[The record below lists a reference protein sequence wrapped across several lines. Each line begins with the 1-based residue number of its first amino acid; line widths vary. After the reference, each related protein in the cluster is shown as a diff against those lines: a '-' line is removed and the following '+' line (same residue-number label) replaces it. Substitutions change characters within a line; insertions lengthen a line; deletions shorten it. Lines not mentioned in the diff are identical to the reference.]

1 MKPAV
6 PPAPPAASSPQPS
19 FTPPG
24 LSSPLAS
31 TFRAMRHRNF
41 RLWFFGQ
48 LTSLVGTWMQSI
60 AQNWLVYQI
69 TGSAAS
75 LGLVNFVGAIP
86 LVPLTLYAG
95 AIADRVSKRRI
106 IFFTQAAMMVLA
118 FVLAVLCWMDVV
130 RLWHVVVLAFL
141 LGAAQALDTPAR
153 QAFVVELVGKEDL
166 SNAIALNSG
175 IFHSARV
182 VGPALAGIL
191 VASVGVSVS
200 FFLNGASFFAVLA
213 GLYLMDATLIRRTR
227 AEGEDAKDLLAGI
240 RHLAANRAPT
250 AIVILIS
257 LSSLLAMPY
266 YVLVPVFAKEVL
278 GRDAGG
284 YGALMSA
291 AGVGAVLGSLYAAS
305 ARGARRKGALL
316 TAGSFA
322 FPVLLFAFALSRSYP
337 LSLVLLAAVGFVFV
351 LQNAP
356 ANSMIQSL
364 VPDHLRGRVMAIYV
378 CLLLGLMRVGGLLA
392 GVLANALSA
401 PVALAALSV
410 AALLGG
416 LAVFSRFPELRRM
429 E

>member
-1 MKPAV
+1 V
-6 PPAPPAASSPQPS
+6 
-19 FTPPG
+19 
-24 LSSPLAS
+24 AS
-31 TFRAMRHRNF
+31 TFRALRHRNF

-48 LTSLVGTWMQSI
+48 LTSLIGTWMQSI

-106 IFFTQAAMMVLA
+106 IFFMQAAMMVLA
-118 FVLAVLCWMDVV
+118 FVLAILCWTGVV
-130 RLWHVVVLAFL
+130 RFWHVLVLAFL

-175 IFHSARV
+175 IFHGARV
-182 VGPALAGIL
+182 IGPALAGIL
-191 VASVGVSVS
+191 VASVGISIS

-213 GLYLMDATLIRRTR
+213 GLYLMDATLIRKTR
-227 AEGEDAKDLLAGI
+227 AEGEDARDLLAGI
-240 RHLAANRAPT
+240 RHLAANRVPT

-305 ARGARRKGALL
+305 AWASRRKGALL
-316 TAGSFA
+316 TAGSYA
-322 FPVLLFAFALSRSYP
+322 FPVLLFAFALSRIYP
-337 LSLVLLAAVGFVFV
+337 LSLVLLAAVGFAFV

-378 CLLLGLMRVGGLLA
+378 CLLLGLMRLGGLLA
-392 GVLANALSA
+392 GLLAQALSA
-401 PVALAALSV
+401 PVALAVVSA
-410 AALLGG
+410 AALLGS
-416 LAVFSRFPELRRM
+416 LAVSSRFPELRRM

>member
-1 MKPAV
+1 MKPV
-6 PPAPPAASSPQPS
+6 PPATPAGPSPQPS

-24 LSSPLAS
+24 LSYPVAS
-31 TFRAMRHRNF
+31 TFRALRHRNF

-75 LGLVNFVGAIP
+75 LGIVNFVGAIP

-106 IFFTQAAMMVLA
+106 IFFMQAAMMVLA
-118 FVLAVLCWMDVV
+118 FVLAALCFTGVV
-130 RLWHVVVLAFL
+130 KFWHVVLLAFL

-175 IFHSARV
+175 IFHAARV

-191 VASVGVSVS
+191 VATVGVSIS
-200 FFLNGASFFAVLA
+200 FFLNGVSFFAVLA
-213 GLYLMDATLIRRTR
+213 GLYLMDATLIRRIR

-240 RHLAANRAPT
+240 RHIAGNRVPK
-250 AIVILIS
+250 AIVIMIS

-305 ARGARRKGALL
+305 SQAARRKGALL
-316 TAGSFA
+316 TAGSVA
-322 FPVLLFAFALSRSYP
+322 FPVLLAGFAISRNYALS
-337 LSLVLLAAVGFVFV
+337 LALLAAVGFAFV
-351 LQNAP
+351 IQNAP
-356 ANSMIQSL
+356 ANSLIQAL
-364 VPDHLRGRVMAIYV
+364 VPDNLRGRVMAIYV
-378 CLLLGLMRVGGLLA
+378 GLLLGLMRVGGLLA
-392 GVLANALSA
+392 GVLAHALSA
-401 PVALAALSV
+401 PVALAALSA
-410 AALLGG
+410 AALIGSL
-416 LAVFSRFPELRRM
+416 VVSSRFPELRRM

>member
-6 PPAPPAASSPQPS
+6 PPAASSPQPS

-24 LSSPLAS
+24 LSYPVAS
-31 TFRAMRHRNF
+31 TFRALRHRNF

-60 AQNWLVYQI
+60 AQNWLVYRI

-95 AIADRVSKRRI
+95 AIADRLSKRRI
-106 IFFTQAAMMVLA
+106 IFFMQAAMMVLA
-118 FVLAVLCWMDVV
+118 FVLAILCWTGVV
-130 RLWHVVVLAFL
+130 RFWHVLVLAFL

-175 IFHSARV
+175 IFHGARV
-182 VGPALAGIL
+182 IGPALAGIL
-191 VASVGVSVS
+191 VASVGISIS

-213 GLYLMDATLIRRTR
+213 GLYLMDATLIRKTR
-227 AEGEDAKDLLAGI
+227 AEGEDAKDLLGGV
-240 RHLAANRAPT
+240 RHLAANRIPT
-250 AIVILIS
+250 AVVLLIS

-266 YVLVPVFAKEVL
+266 YVLVPVFAKEIL
-278 GRDAGG
+278 GRDAGA

-291 AGVGAVLGSLYAAS
+291 AGVGAVLGSLHAAS
-305 ARGARRKGALL
+305 ARGSRRKGALL

-322 FPVLLFAFALSRSYP
+322 FPVLLLAFALSRSYP
-337 LSLVLLAAVGFVFV
+337 LSLLLLAAVGFAFV
-351 LQNAP
+351 IQNAP
-356 ANSMIQSL
+356 ANSLIQSL
-364 VPDHLRGRVMAIYV
+364 VPDNLRGRVMAIYV

-392 GVLANALSA
+392 GLLAQAFTA

-410 AALLGG
+410 AALLAA
-416 LAVFSRFPELRRM
+416 LAVSARYPELRRT

>member
-1 MKPAV
+1 MTPAP
-6 PPAPPAASSPQPS
+6 PPAPPAGPPLQPS

-24 LSSPLAS
+24 LSYPLAS
-31 TFRAMRHRNF
+31 TFRALRHRNF

-106 IFFTQAAMMVLA
+106 IFLMQAAMMVLA
-118 FVLAVLCWMDVV
+118 FVLALLCFTNVV
-130 RLWHVVVLAFL
+130 KFWHVLVLAFL

-175 IFHSARV
+175 IFHAARV

-191 VASVGVSVS
+191 VASVGVSIS
-200 FFLNGASFFAVLA
+200 FFLNGVSFFAVLA

-227 AEGEDAKDLLAGI
+227 AEGEEARDLLGGI
-240 RHLAANRAPT
+240 RHVAANRVPL
-250 AIVILIS
+250 AIVVLIS
-257 LSSLLAMPY
+257 ISSLLAMPY
-266 YVLVPVFAKEVL
+266 YVLIPVFAKEVL

-291 AGVGAVLGSLYAAS
+291 TGVGAVLGSLYAAS
-305 ARGARRKGALL
+305 ARASRRKGALL
-316 TAGSFA
+316 TAGSVA
-322 FPVLLFAFALSRSYP
+322 FPVLLSGFALSRSYP
-337 LSLVLLAAVGFVFV
+337 LSLALLGAVGFAFV
-351 LQNAP
+351 IQNAP
-356 ANSMIQSL
+356 ANSLIQAL
-364 VPDHLRGRVMAIYV
+364 VPDNLRGRVMAIYV
-378 CLLLGLMRVGGLLA
+378 ALLLGLMRVGGLLA
-392 GVLANALSA
+392 GSLAHVLSA
-401 PVALAALSV
+401 PVALAALS
-410 AALLGG
+410 AASLLGS
-416 LAVFSRFPELRRM
+416 LAVTSRFPELRRM

>member
-1 MKPAV
+1 MKLAV
-6 PPAPPAASSPQPS
+6 PPAAPSPQPS

-24 LSSPLAS
+24 LSSPVAS
-31 TFRAMRHRNF
+31 TFRALRHRNF

-48 LTSLVGTWMQSI
+48 LTSLIGTWMQSI

-106 IFFTQAAMMVLA
+106 IFFMQAAMMVLA
-118 FVLAVLCWMDVV
+118 FVLAILCWTGVV
-130 RLWHVVVLAFL
+130 RFWHVLVLAFL

-175 IFHSARV
+175 IFHGARV
-182 VGPALAGIL
+182 IGPALAGIL
-191 VASVGVSVS
+191 VASVGISIS

-213 GLYLMDATLIRRTR
+213 GLYLMDATLIRKTR
-227 AEGEDAKDLLAGI
+227 AEGEDARDLLAGI
-240 RHLAANRAPT
+240 RHLAANRVPT

-305 ARGARRKGALL
+305 AWASRRKGALL
-316 TAGSFA
+316 TAGSYA
-322 FPVLLFAFALSRSYP
+322 FPVLLFAFALSRIYP
-337 LSLVLLAAVGFVFV
+337 LSLVLLAAVGFAFV

-378 CLLLGLMRVGGLLA
+378 CLLLGLMRLGGLLA
-392 GVLANALSA
+392 GLLAQALSA
-401 PVALAALSV
+401 PVALAVVSA
-410 AALLGG
+410 AALLGS
-416 LAVFSRFPELRRM
+416 LAVSSRFPELRRM